1 MFLDLYLSIGL
12 IFLMSVIFQIINF
25 NKIFFI
31 YEWYDKFSKF
41 TKKKPSEREF
51 RTSLEW
57 NIYRRTSVLITFDT
71 FWILCLIFTKFFIFS
86 IFYIIYLFL
95 LKNTILKNH
104 RYTYFG
110 KISTFSIIFVK
121 LLIIIFIYI
130 KLFNVK
136 LF

>member
-71 FWILCLIFTKFFIFS
+71 FWILGLIFTKFFIFS